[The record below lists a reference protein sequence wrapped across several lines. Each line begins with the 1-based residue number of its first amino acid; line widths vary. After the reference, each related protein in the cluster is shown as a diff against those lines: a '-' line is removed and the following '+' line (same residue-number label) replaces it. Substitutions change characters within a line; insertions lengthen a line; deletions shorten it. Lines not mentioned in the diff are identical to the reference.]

1 MEATKDFSKP
11 SIKSISITYKN
22 KEFVNS
28 KKNKIGFI
36 QKPNNKKSYS
46 HIRQNLLELTKNEIK
61 QSNELII
68 KSYKEDLEV
77 EKLVTNDSLNVVR
90 TNNEN
95 NIYHT
100 PDLNSE
106 EELELEYIKNK
117 FAAKDCSSSNLSD

>member
-1 MEATKDFSKP
+1 MEGTKDFFKASN
-11 SIKSISITYKN
+11 KSISASY
-22 KEFVNS
+22 
-28 KKNKIGFI
+28 KKNHFGDSKENKINFT
-36 QKPNNKKSYS
+36 QKSNKINSFS
-46 HIRQNLLELTKNEIK
+46 RVRQTLLELTKNEIK